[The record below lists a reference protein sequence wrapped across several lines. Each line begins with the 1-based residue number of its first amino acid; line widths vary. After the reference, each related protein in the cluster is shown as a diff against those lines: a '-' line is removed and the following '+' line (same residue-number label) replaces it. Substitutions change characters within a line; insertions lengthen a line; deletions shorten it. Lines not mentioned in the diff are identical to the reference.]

1 MLKRSITRILTI
13 VRRSRLS
20 LLVPG
25 LVVGL
30 SSCINENE
38 PINNSDDEDSKYEI
52 TFTINVGKSRGA
64 DNTSD
69 LDYYYKDE
77 DGNSYSDGV
86 GYENYIDPAKLHV
99 LLYNGYT
106 SGNNFGGSGLNKE
119 LTISDVTKLS
129 NTEYRVRIDGSKD
142 DLPDKFIIVVTA
154 NWQYTPDERAAKG
167 YDYKSNIAYLCVQ
180 RGAEYSYHYGINS
193 PCSSTPIGQS
203 DTGTNGYCNY
213 ADADGNPTYFVPS
226 EETPIP
232 MFGLKTY
239 AKSASWGNKVELGT
253 IYLIRAMAK
262 LVVKSSNDS
271 YKLNSATLSHY
282 YDVGYCGFAQPMES
296 TTKSKGVSIYDAD
309 NGSTDPDYYNYN
321 NYVIMEELG
330 VPGDFTGNFKK
341 GFNDENPT
349 HRCTN
354 LPFKAYTNSDGKTI
368 YVAYIPAYNNKLTH
382 SNLPALEGHLTVNIT
397 ANGKTEDYEILFKDQ
412 DGGSYDDN
420 SLYDLWRNH
429 MYIYDITTIAAK
441 KTLNYVVTEL
451 DDYNAPL
458 ITFE

>member
-38 PINNSDDEDSKYEI
+38 PINNNDDEDSKYEI

-86 GYENYIDPAKLHV
+86 GYENYIDTQKLHIYV
-99 LLYNGYT
+99 WNG
-106 SGNNFGGSGLNKE
+106 SGGFGGSSYNKE
-119 LTISDVTKLS
+119 LPISQVTKLS
-129 NTEYRVRIDGSKD
+129 STEYRVRVDGGKEL
-142 DLPDKFIIVVTA
+142 LPTSAFTIAVCA
-154 NWQYTPDERAAKG
+154 NWQYSIDDRNAATVATAAKT
-167 YDYKSNIAYLCVQ
+167 YSNVAFLCIEP
-180 RGAEYSYHYGINS
+180 GSEYSYHYGTKETNS
-193 PCSSTPIGQS
+193 LGVSGSGTS
-203 DTGTNGYCNY
+203 DGTVLDYG
-213 ADADGNPTYFVPS
+213 DADGNPTYFVPS

-232 MFGLKTY
+232 MFGCKVYTY
-239 AKSASWGNKVELGT
+239 DTNWGNHVNLGT

-262 LVVKSSNDS
+262 LVVKSSNSS
-271 YKLNSATLSHY
+271 YTVNSATLSHY
-282 YDVGYCGFAQPMES
+282 YDVGMCGFCDASGGSLYTSGSDPEYYDYDY
-296 TTKSKGVSIYDAD
+296 TYFDDLNLPGGFTKDFSKGYE
-309 NGSTDPDYYNYN
+309 NQ
-321 NYVIMEELG
+321 
-330 VPGDFTGNFKK
+330 
-341 GFNDENPT
+341 NPT

-368 YVAYIPAYNNKLTH
+368 YVAYIPAYNNKLGNTRI
-382 SNLPALEGHLTVNIT
+382 PALEGHLTVNIT
-397 ANGKTEDYEILFKDQ
+397 ANGKTEDYEIKFKDQ